1 MPENPKFPEN
11 PEFMVGADAFC
22 EVAEIA
28 MQCDVPANRAQV
40 RAQAACDQAMAEY
53 RARATSLS
61 PEHLRVWLQ
70 GYQACEVDS
79 WEIRITMGDL
89 AVQRLR
95 ERGSG
100 DVA

>member
-1 MPENPKFPEN
+1 MAEN

-28 MQCDVPANRAQV
+28 LQCDMPADKAQV

-53 RARATSLS
+53 RDRAKTLS
-61 PEHLRVWLQ
+61 HEQLTVWLR
-70 GYQACEVDS
+70 GYQACEVNS

-89 AVQRLR
+89 AVQRFR
-95 ERGSG
+95 ELGSG

>member
-1 MPENPKFPEN
+1 MADN

-28 MQCDVPANRAQV
+28 LQCDMPADKAQV

-53 RARATSLS
+53 RDRAKKLS
-61 PEHLRVWLQ
+61 PEHLKVWLR
-70 GYQACEVDS
+70 GYRACEVDS

-95 ERGSG
+95 ELGSG